1 MVMGYIPAA
10 TVEATVKVA
19 VELPLPGA
27 TIGLGLKLTVMP
39 VGAPLE
45 DKATAELKAFNPV
58 VVMIELPEPPAEA
71 LALGEAE
78 MVKSGEG
85 VTVTLT
91 VALWVSA
98 AAVPVMV
105 IG

>member
-27 TIGLGLKLTVMP
+27 TIGLGLKLTVTP

-45 DKATAELKAFNPV
+45 DKVTAELKAFSAAV
-58 VVMIELPEPPAEA
+58 VTVELPEPPAEA

-78 MVKSGEG
+78 MVKSGAG

-91 VALWVSA
+91 VALCVSA
-98 AAVPVMV
+98 PAVPVMA